1 MAERT
6 GDSGRREDSEVVVRV
21 VPTREEQI
29 GIQWREMW
37 SAMGREGLGALLV
50 FAWCWLVLALG
61 ALVTVRGWRAVR
73 ASELSIPRFAGWVP
87 DSPWWVVTI
96 IAVVLVLSVGLAA
109 LLRDVTPTGFW
120 VCAGVASVAAVLL
133 LGLLAR
139 DLPAQLGLPGYWVI
153 FSAMIALAGWLL
165 SRQVSKRWLRLFV
178 GAAVVLAALLLVA
191 IGRNAQV
198 AESRTV
204 GESEALRLLAAES
217 TENATADVRT
227 SLLSLLCEEG
237 DLVSRCRNA
246 VGSVVPPLL
255 LDARAAPLK
264 CLPGWTVAAVDEW
277 VDAAS
282 SDRKVAVLSA
292 LTQCEI
298 NAEAVARLE
307 VEALQ
312 AAEATGEE
320 GSTSG
325 GASGD
330 TTTASEPVE
339 GGADP
344 DDVSGELSAAREA
357 LEAQRAVVRE
367 ELEVQR
373 SEVRLLD
380 SIERGADGI
389 LAWLSG
395 PSDLEQFRFS
405 GVVWLVILGGALLWY
420 RRLEIRAGAHRL
432 GPVDLQFERELGA
445 GSKKNEEPGDG
456 AEDGSAG
463 EGPGGSPKTSEVVAT
478 PGEAIFKEA
487 VVRNVPEPGA
497 VPGAHALAPVGD
509 LVASSDTPHRF
520 LISGIVDAVQMILA
534 TDSGY
539 TVVYNAHDSRDGSVV
554 FVRLRDSRT
563 GQHVASMTFGDQ
575 HLEAASRLAGYWVA
589 GWIISRS
596 HFVPEW
602 ARWSEHDARA
612 FHSLHWVQGDDLP
625 LRLRGAV
632 DPTAVDG
639 ASVNSLIL
647 AQRAYSYEIRPAEGG
662 GPRLFNSLEDFA
674 RAVHRQPRYPVARY
688 RRSAAL
694 SALMEDGVVLSEV
707 AELGENGEVPVDSRL
722 RYLFGDMILGLTGG
736 SEELDDWLRELRTT
750 GRFPRAMR
758 RAMLLR
764 ITQWTAENRAAIR
777 WGTLARLR
785 RSERYFWK
793 EFSVGELKED
803 WVHLVDTGL
812 CITVERLRDVAV
824 IDEEDDARVTGLQ
837 ARIEERA
844 LAADSHWQISY
855 NLACLHALRARGA
868 ARSPEAHAPGT
879 DDGLTPYERER
890 AAACRWLERCLDRPY
905 SGQLVREW
913 VDNDPDLDPLEGHPD
928 FDRWR
933 ARVPRMPV
941 VIRLGDVGTPVQDL
955 QEKLRRAG
963 ETTLVV
969 DGQYGVHTKAAVE
982 RVQRQRGLAV
992 DGVAG
997 PKTLAV
1003 LDGIRPAPAPVP
1015 PVPWRQRLAAQIR
1028 ARRRK
1033 RRGPAEERLAADPH
1047 ASEPASVE

>member
-6 GDSGRREDSEVVVRV
+6 EDGGRREGSEVVRV
-21 VPTREEQI
+21 LPSRGQQIRIQRREL
-29 GIQWREMW
+29 W
-37 SAMGREGLGALLV
+37 SAIGPEGLGALLV
-50 FAWCWLVLALG
+50 FAWCWFVLALG
-61 ALVTVRGWRAVR
+61 ALVTIRAWRAVR
-73 ASELSIPRFAGWVP
+73 ASELSIPQFAGWVP
-87 DSPWWVVTI
+87 DSSWWVVAI
-96 IAVVLVLSVGLAA
+96 IALLLVLSAGFAA

-120 VCAGVASVAAVLL
+120 VSVGVAAVAAVVL

-153 FSAMIALAGWLL
+153 FSAMVALAGWLL
-165 SRQVSKRWLRLFV
+165 SRQVSKRWLRMFV

-198 AESRTV
+198 AESRTL

-217 TENATADVRT
+217 TPNATADVRT
-227 SLLSLLCEEG
+227 SLLTLLCTEG
-237 DLVSRCRNA
+237 DLVAECRNA

-255 LDARAAPLK
+255 GDDRAAPLR

-277 VDAAS
+277 IEAAS

-298 NAEAVARLE
+298 NADAVARLE
-307 VEALQ
+307 ALAADEAM
-312 AAEATGEE
+312 GE
-320 GSTSG
+320 GSSDSGQAERGTTSESAADDG
-325 GASGD
+325 TAAPDGA
-330 TTTASEPVE
+330 
-339 GGADP
+339 P
-344 DDVSGELSAAREA
+344 DELSAAREA

-373 SEVRLLD
+373 SEVQLLD

-395 PSDLEQFRFS
+395 PADLEQFRFS
-405 GVVWLVILGGALLWY
+405 GAVWLVILGGALLWY

-432 GPVDLQFERELGA
+432 GPVDLQFERDLVS
-445 GSKKNEEPGDG
+445 GSKKKDESGDG
-456 AEDGSAG
+456 AEDRPAD
-463 EGPGGSPKTSEVVAT
+463 ERPGGSPTTSEVVAT

-509 LVASSDTPHRF
+509 LVASSDTPHRW

-563 GQHVASMTFGDQ
+563 GRHVASMTFGDQ

-647 AQRAYSYEIRPAEGG
+647 AQRAYSYEIRPPEGG

-707 AELGENGEVPVDSRL
+707 ADLGENGEVPVDSRL

-736 SEELDDWLRELRTT
+736 SDELDGWLRELRTT
-750 GRFPRAMR
+750 GTFPRAMR
-758 RAMLLR
+758 RRMLLR
-764 ITQWTAENRAAIR
+764 ITEWTAENRAAIR

-803 WVHLVDTGL
+803 WVRLVDTGL
-812 CITVERLRDVAV
+812 CITVERLRSLADV
-824 IDEEDDARVTGLQ
+824 DEHDQGHVATLQ
-837 ARIEERA
+837 GQIEERA
-844 LAADSHWQISY
+844 LEADSHWQISY
-855 NLACLHALRARGA
+855 NLACLYALRARRVAGSPGA
-868 ARSPEAHAPGT
+868 RTPAT
-879 DDGLTPYERER
+879 DDEPSAYDRER
-890 AAACRWLERCLDRPY
+890 ATACRWLERCLDRPY

-928 FDRWR
+928 FERWR
-933 ARVPRMPV
+933 ERVPRMPV
-941 VIRLGDVGTPVQDL
+941 VIRLGDVGQPVEDL
-955 QEKLRRAG
+955 QAKLKRAG

-1003 LDGIRPAPAPVP
+1003 LDTLRDAPEPAAPI
-1015 PVPWRQRLAAQIR
+1015 PWRRRLAAQLR
-1028 ARRRK
+1028 ARRRA
-1033 RRGPAEERLAADPH
+1033 RHGPVGERPSADTH